1 MTREE
6 KNELLTQ
13 LGSEDY
19 EAYMELRRQMDV
31 LAADERMDDAQKA
44 AFYAEIR
51 DELVLLRKRRDLMAK
66 KLQAFNELIDEI
78 ETRLKETEQYDRRKK
93 KKVRILPPAPTN
105 AQIDYREK
113 QEAHFAQG
121 MTFYKLF
128 WVFFIGCFAG
138 VVLETIYCLIQ
149 RGHYESRVGLI
160 YGPFNLV
167 YGIGALCLSGA
178 LYQFRNRGRVFSF
191 VGGFV
196 VGSVVE
202 YACSWFQEVCFGSTS
217 WDYSNMPYN
226 LNGRICLLYSIF
238 WGILGIFWIKDIY
251 PRMAKW
257 ILKIPNKVGK
267 PLTWVLL
274 VFMVFNSVMTLFTS
288 LRWTA
293 RREGVEP
300 RNAFE
305 AYLDEHYPDERMQ
318 KIFAN
323 AEFTEDREARMQ
335 DEQESQNNFQ
345 KLEELSKELGQ
356 KTTETIED
364 AIDTMTSDAEKE
376 ANALPQKQTVRRNAD
391 ALRTVCFYTGKI
403 I

>member
-66 KLQAFNELIDEI
+66 KLQAFNELIDEV

-251 PRMAKW
+251 PRTAKW

-364 AIDTMTSDAEKE
+364 AIDTIKSDAEK
-376 ANALPQKQTVRRNAD
+376 
-391 ALRTVCFYTGKI
+391 
-403 I
+403 

>member
-13 LGSEDY
+13 LGPEDY

-31 LAADERMDDAQKA
+31 LAADEQMDDAQKA

-66 KLQAFNELIDEI
+66 KLQAFNELIDEV

-364 AIDTMTSDAEKE
+364 AIDTIESDAEK
-376 ANALPQKQTVRRNAD
+376 
-391 ALRTVCFYTGKI
+391 
-403 I
+403 

>member
-66 KLQAFNELIDEI
+66 KLQAFNELIDEV

-293 RREGVEP
+293 RREGIEP

-356 KTTETIED
+356 KTTDTIED
-364 AIDTMTSDAEKE
+364 AIDTIKSDAEK
-376 ANALPQKQTVRRNAD
+376 
-391 ALRTVCFYTGKI
+391 
-403 I
+403 

>member
-66 KLQAFNELIDEI
+66 KLQAFNELIDEV

-356 KTTETIED
+356 ETTETIED
-364 AIDTMTSDAEKE
+364 AVDTIKSDAEK
-376 ANALPQKQTVRRNAD
+376 
-391 ALRTVCFYTGKI
+391 
-403 I
+403 

>member
-66 KLQAFNELIDEI
+66 KLQAFNELIDEV

-293 RREGVEP
+293 RREGIEP

-335 DEQESQNNFQ
+335 DEQESQNNFR

-356 KTTETIED
+356 KTAETIED
-364 AIDTMTSDAEKE
+364 AIDTMKSDAEK
-376 ANALPQKQTVRRNAD
+376 
-391 ALRTVCFYTGKI
+391 
-403 I
+403 

>member
-66 KLQAFNELIDEI
+66 KLQAFNELIDEV

-217 WDYSNMPYN
+217 WDYSSMPYN

-356 KTTETIED
+356 ETTETIED
-364 AIDTMTSDAEKE
+364 AIDTIKSDAEK
-376 ANALPQKQTVRRNAD
+376 
-391 ALRTVCFYTGKI
+391 
-403 I
+403 

>member
-66 KLQAFNELIDEI
+66 KLQAFNELIDEV

-238 WGILGIFWIKDIY
+238 WGILGIFWIKNIY

-364 AIDTMTSDAEKE
+364 AIDTIKSDAEK
-376 ANALPQKQTVRRNAD
+376 
-391 ALRTVCFYTGKI
+391 
-403 I
+403 

>member
-1 MTREE
+1 MTQEE

-13 LGSEDY
+13 LGKEDY
-19 EAYMELRRQMDV
+19 EYYMELRRQMDV
-31 LAADERMDDAQKA
+31 LAADEKMDDAQKA
-44 AFYAEIR
+44 AFYAQIR
-51 DELVLLRKRRDLMAK
+51 EELIVMRKRRDLLTR
-66 KLQAFNELIDEI
+66 KLQAFNELIDEV
-78 ETRLKETEQYDRRKK
+78 ETRLRETEQYDRKKK

-167 YGIGALCLSGA
+167 YGVGALCLSGA
-178 LYQFRNRGRVFSF
+178 LYRFRNRGRVFSF

-257 ILKIPNKVGK
+257 ILKIPNKIGK
-267 PLTWVLL
+267 PLTWALL
-274 VFMVFNSVMTLFTS
+274 VFMAFNSVMTLFTS

-293 RREGVEP
+293 RREGVP
-300 RNAFE
+300 AANAFE

-335 DEQESQNNFQ
+335 EEQESQNNFQ
-345 KLEELSKELGQ
+345 KLEQLSKELGQ
-356 KTTETIED
+356 KTAETIED
-364 AIDTMTSDAEKE
+364 AIDTLKTDAEK
-376 ANALPQKQTVRRNAD
+376 
-391 ALRTVCFYTGKI
+391 
-403 I
+403 

>member
-66 KLQAFNELIDEI
+66 KLQAFNELIDEV

-217 WDYSNMPYN
+217 WDYSIMPYN

-356 KTTETIED
+356 ETTETIED
-364 AIDTMTSDAEKE
+364 AIDTIKSDAEK
-376 ANALPQKQTVRRNAD
+376 
-391 ALRTVCFYTGKI
+391 
-403 I
+403 

>member
-1 MTREE
+1 MTQEE
-6 KNELLTQ
+6 KNELMER
-13 LGSEDY
+13 LGPQDY

-44 AFYAEIR
+44 AFYAQIR
-51 DELVLLRKRRDLMAK
+51 EELIVMRRQRDLLTRR
-66 KLQAFNELIDEI
+66 LQAFNDLIDEV
-78 ETRLKETEQYDRRKK
+78 ETRLKETEKYDRRKK
-93 KKVRILPPAPTN
+93 KKLRLLPPPPTN
-105 AQIDYREK
+105 AQIDYRER

-167 YGIGALCLSGA
+167 YGVGALCLSGA
-178 LYQFRNRGRVFSF
+178 LYRFRNRGRVFSF
-191 VGGFV
+191 VGGFI

-202 YACSWFQEVCFGSTS
+202 YACSWFQEICFGSTS

-267 PLTWVLL
+267 PLTWALL

-288 LRWTA
+288 LRWSA
-293 RREGVEP
+293 RRAGVP
-300 RNAFE
+300 AGNAFE

-323 AEFTEDREARMQ
+323 AEFTEDREARMY

-345 KLEELSKELGQ
+345 KLEELSRELGQ
-356 KTTETIED
+356 KTAETIED
-364 AIDTMTSDAEKE
+364 AIDTLKSDAE
-376 ANALPQKQTVRRNAD
+376 N
-391 ALRTVCFYTGKI
+391 
-403 I
+403 

>member
-66 KLQAFNELIDEI
+66 KLQAFNELIDEV

-196 VGSVVE
+196 VGSIVE

-364 AIDTMTSDAEKE
+364 AIDTIKSDAEK
-376 ANALPQKQTVRRNAD
+376 
-391 ALRTVCFYTGKI
+391 
-403 I
+403 

>member
-13 LGSEDY
+13 LGPEDY

-31 LAADERMDDAQKA
+31 LAADEQMDDAQKA

-66 KLQAFNELIDEI
+66 KLQAFNELIDEV

-345 KLEELSKELGQ
+345 KFEELSKELGQ
-356 KTTETIED
+356 ETTETIED
-364 AIDTMTSDAEKE
+364 AIDTIKSDAEK
-376 ANALPQKQTVRRNAD
+376 
-391 ALRTVCFYTGKI
+391 
-403 I
+403 

>member
-51 DELVLLRKRRDLMAK
+51 DELVMLRKRRDLMAK
-66 KLQAFNELIDEI
+66 KLQAFNELIDEV

-364 AIDTMTSDAEKE
+364 AIDTMKSDAEK
-376 ANALPQKQTVRRNAD
+376 
-391 ALRTVCFYTGKI
+391 
-403 I
+403 

>member
-6 KNELLTQ
+6 KSELLAQ
-13 LGSEDY
+13 LGKEDY
-19 EAYMELRRQMDV
+19 EYYMEVRRQMDV
-31 LAADERMDDAQKA
+31 LAADEQMNDAQKA

-51 DELVLLRKRRDLMAK
+51 EELIVMRKRRDLLTR
-66 KLQAFNELIDEI
+66 KLQAFNELIDEV
-78 ETRLKETEQYDRRKK
+78 ETRLKETEQYDRKK
-93 KKVRILPPAPTN
+93 KKKMRILPPAPTN

-167 YGIGALCLSGA
+167 YGVGALCLSGA
-178 LYQFRNRGRVFSF
+178 LYRFRNRGRVFSF
-191 VGGFV
+191 VGGFI

-226 LNGRICLLYSIF
+226 LNGRICLLYSVF

-267 PLTWVLL
+267 PLTWALL

-293 RREGVEP
+293 RREGIAP
-300 RNAFE
+300 KNAFE

-335 DEQESQNNFQ
+335 EEQESQNNFQ
-345 KLEELSKELGQ
+345 KLEQLSKELGQ
-356 KTTETIED
+356 KTAETIED
-364 AIDTMTSDAEKE
+364 AIDTIKSDVEK
-376 ANALPQKQTVRRNAD
+376 
-391 ALRTVCFYTGKI
+391 
-403 I
+403 

>member
-66 KLQAFNELIDEI
+66 KLQAFNELIDEV

-318 KIFAN
+318 QIFAN

-356 KTTETIED
+356 KTAETIED
-364 AIDTMTSDAEKE
+364 AVDTIKSDAEK
-376 ANALPQKQTVRRNAD
+376 
-391 ALRTVCFYTGKI
+391 
-403 I
+403 

>member
-31 LAADERMDDAQKA
+31 LAADEQMDDAQKA

-66 KLQAFNELIDEI
+66 KLQAFNELIDEV

-293 RREGVEP
+293 RREGIEP

-356 KTTETIED
+356 ETTETIED
-364 AIDTMTSDAEKE
+364 AIDTIKSDAEK
-376 ANALPQKQTVRRNAD
+376 
-391 ALRTVCFYTGKI
+391 
-403 I
+403 

>member
-66 KLQAFNELIDEI
+66 QLQAFNELIDEV

-293 RREGVEP
+293 RREGIEP

-364 AIDTMTSDAEKE
+364 AIDTIKSDAEK
-376 ANALPQKQTVRRNAD
+376 
-391 ALRTVCFYTGKI
+391 
-403 I
+403 

>member
-31 LAADERMDDAQKA
+31 LAADERMDDTQKA

-66 KLQAFNELIDEI
+66 KLQAFNELIDEV

-251 PRMAKW
+251 PRIAKW

-293 RREGVEP
+293 RREGIEP

-345 KLEELSKELGQ
+345 KFEELSKELGQ
-356 KTTETIED
+356 ETTETIED
-364 AIDTMTSDAEKE
+364 AIDTIKSDAEK
-376 ANALPQKQTVRRNAD
+376 
-391 ALRTVCFYTGKI
+391 
-403 I
+403 

>member
-66 KLQAFNELIDEI
+66 KLQAFNELIDEV
-78 ETRLKETEQYDRRKK
+78 ETRLKETEQYERRKK

-293 RREGVEP
+293 RREGIEP

-356 KTTETIED
+356 ETTETIED
-364 AIDTMTSDAEKE
+364 AIDTMKSDAEK
-376 ANALPQKQTVRRNAD
+376 
-391 ALRTVCFYTGKI
+391 
-403 I
+403 

>member
-66 KLQAFNELIDEI
+66 KLQAFNELIDEV

-93 KKVRILPPAPTN
+93 KKMRILPPAPTN

-364 AIDTMTSDAEKE
+364 AIDTIKSDAEK
-376 ANALPQKQTVRRNAD
+376 
-391 ALRTVCFYTGKI
+391 
-403 I
+403 

>member
-66 KLQAFNELIDEI
+66 KLQAFNELIDEV

-293 RREGVEP
+293 RREGIEP

-345 KLEELSKELGQ
+345 KLEGLSKELGQ

-364 AIDTMTSDAEKE
+364 AIDTMKSDAEK
-376 ANALPQKQTVRRNAD
+376 
-391 ALRTVCFYTGKI
+391 
-403 I
+403 

>member
-1 MTREE
+1 MTQEE
-6 KNELLTQ
+6 KNELMER
-13 LGSEDY
+13 LGPQDY

-44 AFYAEIR
+44 AFYAQIR
-51 DELVLLRKRRDLMAK
+51 EELIVMRRQRDLLTRR
-66 KLQAFNELIDEI
+66 LQAFNDLIDEV
-78 ETRLKETEQYDRRKK
+78 ETRLKETEKYDRRKK
-93 KKVRILPPAPTN
+93 KKLRILPPPPTN
-105 AQIDYREK
+105 AQIDYRER

-167 YGIGALCLSGA
+167 YGVGALCLSGA
-178 LYQFRNRGRVFSF
+178 LYRFRNRGRVFSF
-191 VGGFV
+191 VGGFI

-293 RREGVEP
+293 RREGIEP

-364 AIDTMTSDAEKE
+364 AIDTIKSDAEK
-376 ANALPQKQTVRRNAD
+376 
-391 ALRTVCFYTGKI
+391 
-403 I
+403 

>member
-13 LGSEDY
+13 LGPEDY

-31 LAADERMDDAQKA
+31 LAADEQMDDAQKA

-66 KLQAFNELIDEI
+66 KLQAFNELIDEV

-335 DEQESQNNFQ
+335 DEQESQNNVQ

-364 AIDTMTSDAEKE
+364 TIDTIKSDAEK
-376 ANALPQKQTVRRNAD
+376 
-391 ALRTVCFYTGKI
+391 
-403 I
+403 

>member
-31 LAADERMDDAQKA
+31 LAADERMDDVQKA

-66 KLQAFNELIDEI
+66 KLQAFNELIDEV
-78 ETRLKETEQYDRRKK
+78 ETRLKETERYDRRKK

-293 RREGVEP
+293 RREGIEP

-364 AIDTMTSDAEKE
+364 AIDTIKSDAEK
-376 ANALPQKQTVRRNAD
+376 
-391 ALRTVCFYTGKI
+391 
-403 I
+403 

>member
-66 KLQAFNELIDEI
+66 KLQAFNELIDEV
-78 ETRLKETEQYDRRKK
+78 ETRLTETEQYDRRKK

-364 AIDTMTSDAEKE
+364 AIDTIKSDAEK
-376 ANALPQKQTVRRNAD
+376 
-391 ALRTVCFYTGKI
+391 
-403 I
+403 

>member
-66 KLQAFNELIDEI
+66 KLQAFNELIDEV

-274 VFMVFNSVMTLFTS
+274 VFMVCNSVMTLFTS

-293 RREGVEP
+293 RREGIEP

-345 KLEELSKELGQ
+345 KLEELSQELGQ

-364 AIDTMTSDAEKE
+364 AIDTIKSDAEK
-376 ANALPQKQTVRRNAD
+376 
-391 ALRTVCFYTGKI
+391 
-403 I
+403 

>member
-66 KLQAFNELIDEI
+66 KLQAFNELIDEV

-128 WVFFIGCFAG
+128 WVFFVGCFAG

-257 ILKIPNKVGK
+257 ILKIPNKIGK

-364 AIDTMTSDAEKE
+364 AIDTIKSDAEK
-376 ANALPQKQTVRRNAD
+376 
-391 ALRTVCFYTGKI
+391 
-403 I
+403 

>member
-66 KLQAFNELIDEI
+66 KLQAFNELIDEV

-293 RREGVEP
+293 RREGIEP

-305 AYLDEHYPDERMQ
+305 AYLDKHYPDERMQ

-364 AIDTMTSDAEKE
+364 AIDTIKSDAEK
-376 ANALPQKQTVRRNAD
+376 
-391 ALRTVCFYTGKI
+391 
-403 I
+403 

>member
-66 KLQAFNELIDEI
+66 KLQAFNELIDEV

-226 LNGRICLLYSIF
+226 LKGRICLLYSIF

-364 AIDTMTSDAEKE
+364 AIDTIKSDAEK
-376 ANALPQKQTVRRNAD
+376 
-391 ALRTVCFYTGKI
+391 
-403 I
+403 

>member
-66 KLQAFNELIDEI
+66 KLQAFNELIDEV

-128 WVFFIGCFAG
+128 WVLFIGCFAG

-364 AIDTMTSDAEKE
+364 AIDTIKSDAEK
-376 ANALPQKQTVRRNAD
+376 
-391 ALRTVCFYTGKI
+391 
-403 I
+403 

>member
-51 DELVLLRKRRDLMAK
+51 DELVQLRKRRDLMAK
-66 KLQAFNELIDEI
+66 KLQAFNELIDEV

-293 RREGVEP
+293 RREGIEP

-356 KTTETIED
+356 ETTKTIED
-364 AIDTMTSDAEKE
+364 AIDTIKSDAEK
-376 ANALPQKQTVRRNAD
+376 
-391 ALRTVCFYTGKI
+391 
-403 I
+403 

>member
-66 KLQAFNELIDEI
+66 KLQAFNELIDEV

-178 LYQFRNRGRVFSF
+178 LYRFRNRGRVFSF

-293 RREGVEP
+293 RREGIEP

-356 KTTETIED
+356 ETTETIED
-364 AIDTMTSDAEKE
+364 AIDTIKSDAEK
-376 ANALPQKQTVRRNAD
+376 
-391 ALRTVCFYTGKI
+391 
-403 I
+403 

>member
-66 KLQAFNELIDEI
+66 KLQAFNELIDEV

-293 RREGVEP
+293 RREGIEP

-335 DEQESQNNFQ
+335 DERESQNNFQ

-364 AIDTMTSDAEKE
+364 AVDTIESDAEK
-376 ANALPQKQTVRRNAD
+376 
-391 ALRTVCFYTGKI
+391 
-403 I
+403 

>member
-13 LGSEDY
+13 LGPEDY

-31 LAADERMDDAQKA
+31 LAADEQMDDAQKA

-66 KLQAFNELIDEI
+66 KLQAFNELIDEV

-293 RREGVEP
+293 RREGIEP

-356 KTTETIED
+356 ETTETIED
-364 AIDTMTSDAEKE
+364 AIDTIKSDAEK
-376 ANALPQKQTVRRNAD
+376 
-391 ALRTVCFYTGKI
+391 
-403 I
+403 